1 MKRKLVFLI
10 LIIIGI
16 MLYPKDTYAFSSANY
31 ENKSLCGN
39 FEVAGLHTDGK
50 IDSIGCFNTFDE
62 AKNYMKNNGAD
73 DLVVFGKVS
82 GKTKILDANVALLD
96 LSVNPT
102 TLTYFYTNS
111 NLTGSSYTYMD
122 TGSLYGGVDGVLLD
136 SSYSSAKGVYVAK
149 VKIGNFTGWISQEAY
164 EVVPITWVKSS
175 SSYTVT
181 NESIKHNYVNKI
193 QEVYTGNKGSII
205 GPKPDMLPTGTY
217 YSYDGKYFYTDR
229 KTMIK
234 DYKNENY
241 NNAINKNSEYYNYYM
256 YLSNHTRTSYSS
268 QNIDEYIRNNMGISQ
283 DVYGNA
289 SNGSNSRLYGKG
301 VFYYYAQE
309 KYGVNAILSLSL
321 SRNET
326 AHGRSNL
333 AINKNNGF
341 GLNAVDSSPTE
352 SANWYASYASSI
364 LGYASK
370 WITYGYAHPRDWR
383 YFGPQF
389 GDKWIGMN
397 VKYASDTY
405 WSEKMAAQYYSFDK
419 AKGLQ
424 DYNFYQ
430 LGVVTKQVKAMS
442 DASTNS
448 KEVYIYPEAE
458 DAVVIIGEKE
468 GQSIEG
474 NTTWY
479 KVVSDLNID
488 SNFNEITSG
497 DYNWNSYVYV
507 PAAYVKK
514 INKGKNGYI
523 SPNDVTEYQDKDYEY
538 DLYVQKYDNNIVL
551 EPKVAKSIKDT
562 TFYYDSA
569 LTTKTAQKLLN
580 NRYIMVYTATYD
592 KNGIPVSY
600 LVTSDYW
607 YDQKHWVSADS
618 ISFVTSDYGKFSV
631 TAPGNQYTWV
641 NSNTQDI
648 EATKISGHY
657 HNSYAPILEEKVV
670 DGQTWYRVPVDISGT
685 TNEFGWTLASAPN
698 VYVEK
703 KNAKAENTAPIII
716 ASDKTIVQGTNFD
729 YKADVTATDNEDG
742 SLTDKIEV
750 VEETVKIDVIGS
762 YQVTYKVTDK
772 NNVTTTKTITVTVTE
787 NKKPVINAEDK
798 EVIQYRELDEL
809 DGVSATD
816 EEDGQLEVIVKN
828 NTVNL
833 KEPGVY
839 EIIYEATDS
848 YNQTTKKTI
857 KVTVI
862 KDEAPVINAEDK
874 TITQGTKFKPLEGIT
889 AIDKEEGEIKDIE
902 VIKNDVNEEVLD
914 TYEVTY
920 KAVDS
925 YKNETTKTIKV
936 TVVENQKPVINAED
950 KKIYLNEEFNP
961 LEGVTAE
968 DPEDGKIKEIE
979 VVENNVKTDE
989 VGEYTVIYKVEDSFG
1004 NVAEKEITITVEEKK
1019 LEEKPG
1025 EFYLESLTWDSKK
1038 KKYQISGYLIIL
1050 NVNNDTDS
1058 NKYELIL
1065 KNQNNNKEYTI
1076 ELDSWLENVPYDLGV
1091 EGENNY
1097 APSWFKGELP
1107 LTDVKEGDYDL
1118 YLRAEKG
1125 NYYAETIVDNLFNK
1139 DIDRRKEDDSKGY
1152 NFKVMLSLKS
1162 KKIELNIR
1170 DGKLI
1175 TTATANTFRNM
1186 VNDYQNMTFKDE
1198 KLFLEGTSYNY
1209 DGTYS
1214 DPNKITRKLILEN
1227 QSNYKRYEYTI
1238 NSVKDSGYKV
1248 ESTDQK
1254 DKSYAWYK
1262 DSVDISNLE
1271 KGKYV
1276 IYIYTKT
1283 IDSEDYGEVL
1293 DIFGL
1298 VKDETTTIKNK
1309 KYTIHMNKERQN
1321 RLEIIVE

>member
-1 MKRKLVFLI
+1 MKKKLVFLI
-10 LIIIGI
+10 LVTIGI

-39 FEVAGLHTDGK
+39 FEVAGMHTDGV
-50 IDSIGCFNTFDE
+50 IDPVACFNTFDE
-62 AKNYMKNNGAD
+62 AKNFMKSNGAD
-73 DLVVFGKVS
+73 DLVVFGKVA

-122 TGSLYGGVDGVLLD
+122 TGSLYGGVDGALLD
-136 SSYSSAKGVYVAK
+136 SSYSTAKGVYTAK

-193 QEVYTGNKGSII
+193 QETFTGSKGSII
-205 GPKPDMLPTGTY
+205 GPKPEMLSPGTY

-229 KTMIK
+229 TTMIK
-234 DYKNENY
+234 DYKNGNY
-241 NNAINKNSEYYNYYM
+241 NNAVNKNNEYYNYYM

-301 VFYYYAQE
+301 IFYYYAQE

-326 AHGRSNL
+326 SHGRSNL

-405 WSEKMAAQYYSFDK
+405 WSEKMAAQYYSLDK

-430 LGVVTKQVKAMS
+430 LGVVTRQVNAMS
-442 DASTNS
+442 DANNS
-448 KEVYIYPEAE
+448 SKFVYSYPEAE
-458 DAVVIIGEKE
+458 DAVVIVGEKQGE
-468 GQSIEG
+468 AVEG
-474 NTTWY
+474 NATWY

-497 DYNWNSYVYV
+497 DYNWVGYVYI

-514 INKGKNGYI
+514 INRGKNGYI
-523 SPNDVTEYQDKDYEY
+523 SPNEVTEYQDKDYEY
-538 DLYVQKYDNNIVL
+538 DLYVEETTLK
-551 EPKVAKSIKDT
+551 PKVAKTVKQT
-562 TFYYDSA
+562 EYYYDSA
-569 LTTKTAQKLLN
+569 LTVKRDQVLLN
-580 NRYIMVYTATYD
+580 NRYVMVYTAAYD
-592 KNGIPVSY
+592 KNGVPVSY

-607 YDQKHWVSADS
+607 YDQKHWVPADS
-618 ISFVTSDYGKFSV
+618 ISFISSDYGKFSV
-631 TAPGNQYTWV
+631 TAAGNQYTWV
-641 NSNTQDI
+641 NSKPEDTK
-648 EATKISGHY
+648 ATLISGHY
-657 HNSYAPILEEKVV
+657 HNSYAPILEETVV
-670 DGQTWYRVPVDISGT
+670 DGYTWYKVPVNLSGT

-703 KNAKAENTAPIII
+703 LHSESVNTPPVIVAEN
-716 ASDKTIVQGTNFD
+716 KTIVQGTKFD
-729 YKADVTATDNEDG
+729 YRKDVSATDPEDG
-742 SLTDKIEV
+742 DLTKEIEI
-750 VEETVKIDVIGS
+750 VEETVKVDEVGT
-762 YQVTYKVTDK
+762 YEVTYKVTDK
-772 NNVTTTKTITVTVTE
+772 NNITTTKTITVTVTE
-787 NKKPVINAEDK
+787 NKKPVITAEDK
-798 EVIQYRELDEL
+798 EVIQGRKLDEL
-809 DGVSATD
+809 EGVSATD
-816 EEDGQLEVIVKN
+816 EEDGQVEVRVKES
-828 NTVNL
+828 TVNL
-833 KEPGVY
+833 EEPGRY
-839 EIIYEATDS
+839 TITYEATDS
-848 YNQTTKKTI
+848 YKQRAEKTI
-857 KVTVI
+857 TVTVI
-862 KDEAPVINAEDK
+862 KDEAPIINAEDK
-874 TITQGTKFKPLEGIT
+874 TITQGTKFNPLEGVT
-889 AIDKEEGEIKDIE
+889 AEDKEDGEIKEIE
-902 VIKNDVNEEVLD
+902 VVTNDVKENKTGE
-914 TYEVTY
+914 YEVTY
-920 KAVDS
+920 KVVDS
-925 YKNETTKTIKV
+925 FNNETKKTITV

-950 KKIYLNEEFNP
+950 KTIYLNEEFDP
-961 LEGVTAE
+961 LKEVTAE
-968 DPEDGKIKEIE
+968 DPEDGIIKDIE
-979 VVENNVKTDE
+979 VIENNVKIEE
-989 VGEYTVIYKVEDSFG
+989 VGEYKVIYQVEDSFG
-1004 NVAEKEITITVEEKK
+1004 NVVTKEITITVEEKQ
-1019 LEEKPG
+1019 LEEKKG
-1025 EFYLESLTWDSKK
+1025 EFYLENLTWNSKK
-1038 KKYQISGYLIIL
+1038 EKYQISGYLIIL
-1050 NVNNDTDS
+1050 NVDNDTDA

-1065 KNQNNNKEYTI
+1065 KNKDNNKEYKI
-1076 ELDSWLENVPYDLGV
+1076 ELESWLEDVPYDLGKD
-1091 EGENNY
+1091 GENNY
-1097 APSWFKGELP
+1097 APSWFKGD
-1107 LTDVKEGDYDL
+1107 LTLEDIPQGDYDL
-1118 YLRAEKG
+1118 YIRAEKG
-1125 NYYAETIVDNLFNK
+1125 NYYAETMVDNLFNK
-1139 DIDRRKEDDSKGY
+1139 EIDRRKEDDHKGY

-1170 DGKLI
+1170 NEKLI
-1175 TTATANTFRNM
+1175 TTSTSNTFRNM
-1186 VNDYQNMTFKDE
+1186 VNDYENMTFKNN
-1198 KLFLEGTSYNY
+1198 KLVLEGTSYNY

-1214 DPNKITRKLILEN
+1214 DPSKITRKLILEN
-1227 QSNYKRYEYTI
+1227 QSNYKRYEYAL
-1238 NSVKDSGYKV
+1238 NSVKDSAYKV
-1248 ESTDQK
+1248 ESTDNK

-1262 DSVDISNLE
+1262 DSIDISNLE

-1283 IDSEDYGEVL
+1283 IDSEDYGEVS

-1298 VKDETTTIKNK
+1298 VKDEVATINNK